1 MEIDKNIRLID
12 LTAGQ
17 FVELMTSTIKENE
30 KTVIKELPKF
40 ITVPQLAELTGY
52 SVSTIHQKNCKKEI
66 PGCKKRDGRVLFDT
80 EIILKWIDIDSVSK
94 PTRDEQFVLLE
105 KNFSKRK
112 VKSINN

>member
-52 SVSTIHQKNCKKEI
+52 TVSTIHIKTSKKKI
-66 PGCKKRDGRVLFDT
+66 PGCKKLNGRVLFDT
-80 EIILKWIDIDSVSK
+80 ERILEWIETESIQK
-94 PTRDEQFVLLE
+94 PTKNEQYVFLNR
-105 KNFSKRK
+105 NFSKRK